1 MVRVTDELALSLDHL
16 SLFYAQDPH
25 LSNLPVLIYHGPST
39 TTNSTLNSSRIQLHI
54 FTAAGFQSYQRITI
68 SPNSPLYESVNYLPR
83 DKQGDELCRGLAF
96 GLFKYFKEL
105 PEVVKSGLILQV
117 ANTSRKQRPGSAPT
131 LFGEQHAADLAS
143 SMVRVE
149 NTPDVTRDLE
159 AALRVQNIN
168 YVDVDLVLPPGSISP
183 FQELEGDLDEEEYP
197 DLTLRQYGSYAS
209 LVKLFGEVAFLPTSK
224 LRRAPSKPTSLNRS
238 KSFQKDQKM
247 ALRREMGELVDTE
260 ERYVIKMHELVN
272 HIADDFRAKAK
283 SRAFGSFSP
292 SEDDL
297 QKLFPRCLDRI
308 LQINSTFLSAIRKVM
323 DETEEEAM
331 QDLETPIVS
340 STSSRYG
347 GSGRLK
353 DPTGALAFAKV
364 LLEWFPQFSESYQ
377 QYIHASQE
385 FPQII
390 SGFMKQPSSFSSRVQ
405 ATGEQRLRS
414 AVIEPVQRLPRYS
427 LFIDNIVNSLPVL
440 HPALQPMLK
449 ARDII
454 TSICS
459 LDPPAADKS
468 QVVNR
473 LRYLVD
479 AWPSTLHPQGRL
491 ITAVDTIELPPPYHV
506 EVATG
511 SSAGLAKEGILLL
524 FADCIVL
531 LKKNKDCLQ
540 TARGVMAEIDKPS
553 AQTMMASVTAAA
565 GGQKHLYDLSFTG
578 WHVLGDTRVT
588 SSDDNRCIW
597 LTSLHELK
605 DANMGRDRNQAATVR
620 NFVLQGAYEAKASRL
635 GEELIKA
642 RLEGRFSEAERE
654 TDRWSLRSIK
664 PAGIHIYCAIFA
676 EGVDDLVQGRRE
688 PAPVR
693 LVVDHERG
701 TKGAPVGHYGVDIVA
716 NVTTLAGGE
725 KYRLEVDGLND
736 RVYVDEVLPEYLMV
750 TFAKRVTDLLRL
762 QHQIS
767 NPALSAPFT
776 SFYSK
781 ILKSI
786 DVLCEG
792 DRSKSYRPHSPVKI
806 LSSLLN
812 SGFGGSPST
821 TSLNGLASPG
831 PGKISRPMIMGK
843 IPSLESPQIVRTGS
857 NRSLHSIQDFSDGKG
872 SVRAPFEEGRPVNPL
887 VRLEETFTGYI
898 AALQSRKGNVVG
910 KNLRNRGAADELAVN
925 ALYNTFIENPFDT
938 RAASET
944 SFDVIFVAFEKFLR
958 LAWKEQMGSV
968 MSLDSL
974 DALQERSIK
983 LFPGDFNE
991 YVRLIFGEMAPQ
1003 NRRAFIA
1010 IIKLL
1015 ADLLDGCGND
1025 GDRGSLT
1032 VAFAELLVVDG
1043 EPHNYINL
1051 LDRVVEDSDKLFD
1064 DLGPGPGIGLGGG
1077 SNYGSVASRS
1087 MHSATGSITSNTSL
1101 RRRFADT
1108 VFRQGSTKADADHRP
1123 SVWRTLSKTT
1133 RSVATGDQYA
1143 SKPSLG
1149 RAHSIESPD
1158 RKSRPASRDRPT
1170 VMGAFDERP
1179 GSSDSI
1185 APKSRLSTIGASPPP
1200 EDSKD
1205 DGTTRSSKK
1214 KRRSSLSDLKSLM
1227 AQATLGPMTPSPEQ
1241 QPATITP
1248 PNKRANSPPRTP
1260 SPVKV
1265 PASPLKSTKIPANGS
1280 IMDRDRSLM
1289 YRSSPALKENLPM
1302 ITSPDRIDR
1311 SMGNLTERAQNIM
1324 SSLDSTPF
1332 ASPIKEQWR
1341 AGHNK
1346 TVSLSSNIPTL
1357 RGTPRDPSR
1366 PITSHANNLNG
1377 TIKSPQRLRLQS
1389 PQKLRE
1395 RLQNEAKAINEAEA
1409 SLQNELSK
1417 IGEEMAKLNAVSA
1430 IPRTSDIARLSEAV
1444 LLLETKIPNIVK
1456 DLNERN
1462 DAVKKELEVSLQASE
1477 FKVKGLDQLYK
1488 ESSAENE
1495 LLYEKFNAELGK
1507 IVKALRASRK
1517 GGAGGE
1523 DGNGVGGTMSAKEEL
1538 VTRMRES
1545 SEEAARVKK
1554 ENARLRREVLTLRTL
1569 LKGQEG
1575 AGTGA
1580 PQ

>member
-1 MVRVTDELALSLDHL
+1 MVRVTDELALSLEYL
-16 SLFYAQDPH
+16 SLYYAHDPH
-25 LSNLPVLIYHGPST
+25 LSNLPVFMYHGPST
-39 TTNSTLNSSRIQLHI
+39 TTNSTLNSSRIQVHI
-54 FTAAGFQSYQRITI
+54 FTAAGFQSYPRITI

-83 DKQGDELCRGLAF
+83 EKQGDEVCRGLAF
-96 GLFKYFKEL
+96 GLYKYFKEL
-105 PEVVKSGLILQV
+105 SEVVKSGLILQV
-117 ANTSRKQRPGSAPT
+117 ANTSKKQRPGSAPT

-149 NTPDVTRDLE
+149 NVLEVTRDIE
-159 AALRVQNIN
+159 AALRIQNIN
-168 YVDVDLVLPPGSISP
+168 YADVDLVLPPGSISP
-183 FQELEGDLDEEEYP
+183 FQELEGDLEEEEYP
-197 DLTLRQYGSYAS
+197 DLTLRQYGTYAP
-209 LVKLFGEVAFLPTSK
+209 LVKLFGEVVFLPTSK

-238 KSFQKDQKM
+238 RSFLKDQKL

-292 SEDDL
+292 SEEDL

-308 LQINSTFLSAIRKVM
+308 LQINSAFLTAIGKVM

-331 QDLETPIVS
+331 QDLEAPVVS

-390 SGFMKQPSSFSSRVQ
+390 SSFMKQPSSFSSRVQ

-479 AWPSTLHPQGRL
+479 AWPPTLHPQGRL
-491 ITAVDTIELPPPYHV
+491 ITAVDTTELTAPYHV
-506 EVATG
+506 AATHGGTAG
-511 SSAGLAKEGILLL
+511 SNREGILLL

-553 AQTMMASVTAAA
+553 AQTLMASVTAAA
-565 GGQKHLYDLSFTG
+565 GGQKHIFDLSFLG
-578 WHVLGDTRVT
+578 WHVLGDTRFT

-605 DANMGRDRNQAATVR
+605 DANTGRDRNQAATVR
-620 NFVLQGAYEAKASRL
+620 NFILQGAYEAKASKL

-654 TDRWSLRSIK
+654 TDKWSLRSIK
-664 PAGIHIYCAIFA
+664 TTGIHLFSSIFA
-676 EGVDDLVQGRRE
+676 EGVDDLIKGRRE

-693 LVVDHERG
+693 LVVDHEKG

-725 KYRLEVDGLND
+725 KYRLEIDGLDD
-736 RVYVDEVLPEYLMV
+736 RVYVDEVLPEYLMPI
-750 TFAKRVTDLLRL
+750 FAKRVTDLLRL

-767 NPALSAPFT
+767 NPALSAPFI
-776 SFYSK
+776 SFYTK
-781 ILKSI
+781 TLKAI
-786 DVLCEG
+786 EVMCEG
-792 DRSKSYRPHSPVKI
+792 DRSKSYRAHSPVKM
-806 LSSLLN
+806 LSNLLN
-812 SGFGGSPST
+812 NNFGSSASPSPT
-821 TSLNGLASPG
+821 NINGLASPG
-831 PGKISRPMIMGK
+831 KFSRPLMMGK

-857 NRSLHSIQDFSDGKG
+857 NKSVHSIQDLDGKG
-872 SVRAPFEEGRPVNPL
+872 TVRATFEDARPVNPL

-910 KNLRNRGAADELAVN
+910 KNLRNRSSADELAVN

-944 SFDVIFVAFEKFLR
+944 SFDVIFVAFDKFLK

-968 MSLDSL
+968 MSLESL
-974 DALQERSIK
+974 DALQERSVK
-983 LFPGDFNE
+983 LFPGDFND
-991 YVRLIFGEMAPQ
+991 YVRMIFGEMAPQ

-1010 IIKLL
+1010 IVKLL

-1064 DLGPGPGIGLGGG
+1064 DLGPGAGVGVGGG
-1077 SNYGSVASRS
+1077 SNHSSMANRS
-1087 MHSATGSITSNTSL
+1087 IHSATGSIASNTSL

-1108 VFRQGSTKADADHRP
+1108 VFRQGSTKSDSEHRP

-1133 RSVATGDQYA
+1133 RSVATGDQYT

-1158 RKSRPASRDRPT
+1158 RKVRSGSRDRPT
-1170 VMGAFDERP
+1170 VMGAFDDRP

-1185 APKSRLSTIGASPPP
+1185 VPKSRLSTIGASPPP
-1200 EDSKD
+1200 D
-1205 DGTTRSSKK
+1205 DETDNGTTRSSKK

-1241 QPATITP
+1241 KPVMTP
-1248 PNKRANSPPRTP
+1248 PNKVELLPRTP
-1260 SPVKV
+1260 SPAKV
-1265 PASPLKSTKIPANGS
+1265 PPSPLKITKVPMNGS

-1289 YRSSPALKENLPM
+1289 YRNSPSLKETAP
-1302 ITSPDRIDR
+1302 ITSPDRSI
-1311 SMGNLTERAQNIM
+1311 GNLTERAQNIM
-1324 SSLDSTPF
+1324 SSIDSTPIS
-1332 ASPIKEQWR
+1332 SPAKEQWR

-1366 PITSHANNLNG
+1366 PTTAYGNNSNG
-1377 TIKSPQRLRLQS
+1377 NRSPQRLRLQS

-1444 LLLETKIPNIVK
+1444 LLLETKIPAIVK

-1462 DAVKKELEVSLQASE
+1462 DAVKKELETSLQASE

-1507 IVKALRASRK
+1507 IVKALRASKK
-1517 GGAGGE
+1517 GGGGVGGE
-1523 DGNGVGGTMSAKEEL
+1523 DGNGVNGTMSAKEEL
-1538 VTRMRES
+1538 VMRMRES
-1545 SEEAARVKK
+1545 SEETARVKK

-1569 LKGQEG
+1569 LKGQES
-1575 AGTGA
+1575 AL
-1580 PQ
+1580 Q

>member
-1 MVRVTDELALSLDHL
+1 M
-16 SLFYAQDPH
+16 
-25 LSNLPVLIYHGPST
+25 
-39 TTNSTLNSSRIQLHI
+39 
-54 FTAAGFQSYQRITI
+54 
-68 SPNSPLYESVNYLPR
+68 
-83 DKQGDELCRGLAF
+83 
-96 GLFKYFKEL
+96 
-105 PEVVKSGLILQV
+105 IL
-117 ANTSRKQRPGSAPT
+117 
-131 LFGEQHAADLAS
+131 
-143 SMVRVE
+143 
-149 NTPDVTRDLE
+149 
-159 AALRVQNIN
+159 
-168 YVDVDLVLPPGSISP
+168 
-183 FQELEGDLDEEEYP
+183 
-197 DLTLRQYGSYAS
+197 
-209 LVKLFGEVAFLPTSK
+209 
-224 LRRAPSKPTSLNRS
+224 
-238 KSFQKDQKM
+238 
-247 ALRREMGELVDTE
+247 
-260 ERYVIKMHELVN
+260 
-272 HIADDFRAKAK
+272 
-283 SRAFGSFSP
+283 
-292 SEDDL
+292 
-297 QKLFPRCLDRI
+297 
-308 LQINSTFLSAIRKVM
+308 
-323 DETEEEAM
+323 
-331 QDLETPIVS
+331 
-340 STSSRYG
+340 
-347 GSGRLK
+347 
-353 DPTGALAFAKV
+353 
-364 LLEWFPQFSESYQ
+364 
-377 QYIHASQE
+377 
-385 FPQII
+385 
-390 SGFMKQPSSFSSRVQ
+390 
-405 ATGEQRLRS
+405 
-414 AVIEPVQRLPRYS
+414 
-427 LFIDNIVNSLPVL
+427 
-440 HPALQPMLK
+440 
-449 ARDII
+449 
-454 TSICS
+454 
-459 LDPPAADKS
+459 
-468 QVVNR
+468 
-473 LRYLVD
+473 
-479 AWPSTLHPQGRL
+479 
-491 ITAVDTIELPPPYHV
+491 
-506 EVATG
+506 
-511 SSAGLAKEGILLL
+511 
-524 FADCIVL
+524 
-531 LKKNKDCLQ
+531 
-540 TARGVMAEIDKPS
+540 
-553 AQTMMASVTAAA
+553 
-565 GGQKHLYDLSFTG
+565 
-578 WHVLGDTRVT
+578 
-588 SSDDNRCIW
+588 
-597 LTSLHELK
+597 
-605 DANMGRDRNQAATVR
+605 
-620 NFVLQGAYEAKASRL
+620 
-635 GEELIKA
+635 
-642 RLEGRFSEAERE
+642 
-654 TDRWSLRSIK
+654 
-664 PAGIHIYCAIFA
+664 
-676 EGVDDLVQGRRE
+676 
-688 PAPVR
+688 
-693 LVVDHERG
+693 
-701 TKGAPVGHYGVDIVA
+701 
-716 NVTTLAGGE
+716 
-725 KYRLEVDGLND
+725 
-736 RVYVDEVLPEYLMV
+736 
-750 TFAKRVTDLLRL
+750 VTDLLRL

-806 LSSLLN
+806 LSSLIN

-831 PGKISRPMIMGK
+831 KISRPIIMGK
-843 IPSLESPQIVRTGS
+843 IPSLESPQIVRTAS

-872 SVRAPFEEGRPVNPL
+872 SVRAPFEEGRPINPL

-1087 MHSATGSITSNTSL
+1087 IHSATGSITSNTSL

-1108 VFRQGSTKADADHRP
+1108 VFRQASTKSDTDHRP

-1158 RKSRPASRDRPT
+1158 RKTRPASRDRPT

-1200 EDSKD
+1200 EDSND
-1205 DGTTRSSKK
+1205 NGTTRSSKK

-1227 AQATLGPMTPSPEQ
+1227 AQATIGPMTPSPEQ
-1241 QPATITP
+1241 QPVTTTP
-1248 PNKRANSPPRTP
+1248 PNKIANSPPRTP

-1265 PASPLKSTKIPANGS
+1265 PASPLKITKVPANGS

-1289 YRSSPALKENLPM
+1289 YRSSPALKENLPI
-1302 ITSPDRIDR
+1302 ITSPDRIDRIDR

-1366 PITSHANNLNG
+1366 PITSYANNLNG

-1523 DGNGVGGTMSAKEEL
+1523 DGNGVGGPMSAKEEL

-1575 AGTGA
+1575 AGAGAGAVA

>member
-16 SLFYAQDPH
+16 SLYYALDPH
-25 LSNLPVLIYHGPST
+25 LSNLPVLLYHGPST
-39 TTNSTLNSSRIQLHI
+39 TSNSTLNSSRIQVHI

-83 DKQGDELCRGLAF
+83 DKQGDEVCRGLAF

-143 SMVRVE
+143 SMVKVE
-149 NTPDVTRDLE
+149 NVAEVTKDIE
-159 AALRVQNIN
+159 AALRIQNIN
-168 YVDVDLVLPPGSISP
+168 YADVDLVLPPGSISP
-183 FQELEGDLDEEEYP
+183 FRELDGDLDEEEYP
-197 DLTLRQYGSYAS
+197 DLTLRQYGSYAP

-224 LRRAPSKPTSLNRS
+224 LRRAPSKPTALNRS
-238 KSFQKDQKM
+238 KSFLKDQKM

-292 SEDDL
+292 SGEDL

-308 LQINSTFLSAIRKVM
+308 LQINSAFLTAIGKVM

-331 QDLETPIVS
+331 QDLETPMVS

-347 GSGRLK
+347 GSGHLK

-390 SGFMKQPSSFSSRVQ
+390 SSFMKQPSSFSSRVQ

-491 ITAVDTIELPPPYHV
+491 ITAVDTAELSAPYHV
-506 EVATG
+506 RATTG
-511 SSAGLAKEGILLL
+511 STAGITKEGILLL

-565 GGQKHLYDLSFTG
+565 GGHKHIFDLSFTG
-578 WHVLGDTRVT
+578 WHVLGDTRFT

-597 LTSLHELK
+597 LTFLHELK

-654 TDRWSLRSIK
+654 TDKWSLRSIK
-664 PAGIHIYCAIFA
+664 PAGIHLYSAIFA
-676 EGVDDLVQGRRE
+676 EGVESLVEGRRE

-725 KYRLEVDGLND
+725 KYRLEIDGLND

-786 DVLCEG
+786 DVMCEG
-792 DRSKSYRPHSPVKI
+792 DKSKSYRPHSPVKM
-806 LSSLLN
+806 LSTLLN
-812 SGFGGSPST
+812 GGFGSSASLSPT
-821 TSLNGLASPG
+821 NINGLASPS
-831 PGKISRPMIMGK
+831 KFSRPMMMGK
-843 IPSLESPQIVRTGS
+843 IPALESPQIVRTSS
-857 NRSLHSIQDFSDGKG
+857 NRSLHSIQDLDGKG
-872 SVRAPFEEGRPVNPL
+872 SVRATFEETRPINPL

-910 KNLRNRGAADELAVN
+910 KNLRNRSAADELAVN

-968 MSLDSL
+968 MSLESL
-974 DALQERSIK
+974 DALQERCVK
-983 LFPGDFNE
+983 LFPGDFNV
-991 YVRLIFGEMAPQ
+991 YVRSIFGEMAPQ

-1010 IIKLL
+1010 LVKLL

-1025 GDRGSLT
+1025 GDRGALT

-1043 EPHNYINL
+1043 EPHSYINL

-1064 DLGPGPGIGLGGG
+1064 DLGPGAGVGGG
-1077 SNYGSVASRS
+1077 SNYGSVAGRS
-1087 MHSATGSITSNTSL
+1087 VHSATGSITSNTSL

-1108 VFRQGSTKADADHRP
+1108 VFRQGSTKADAEHRP

-1133 RSVATGDQYA
+1133 RSVATGDQYV

-1158 RKSRPASRDRPT
+1158 RKCRPGSRDRPT

-1200 EDSKD
+1200 EEQKD
-1205 DGTTRSSKK
+1205 NGTTRSSKK

-1241 QPATITP
+1241 KVVTTT
-1248 PNKRANSPPRTP
+1248 PNKMDSPPRTP
-1260 SPVKV
+1260 SPIKV
-1265 PASPLKSTKIPANGS
+1265 PPSPLKITKIPPTGS

-1289 YRSSPALKENLPM
+1289 YRSPPPALKENIS
-1302 ITSPDRIDR
+1302 ITSPDRSI
-1311 SMGNLTERAQNIM
+1311 GNLTERAQNIM
-1324 SSLDSTPF
+1324 SSTDSTTF

-1366 PITSHANNLNG
+1366 PITSYGNSNLNG
-1377 TIKSPQRLRLQS
+1377 NKSPQRLRLQS

-1444 LLLETKIPNIVK
+1444 LHLETKIPTIVK

-1462 DAVKKELEVSLQASE
+1462 DAVKKELETSLQASE

-1507 IVKALRASRK
+1507 IVKALRASK
-1517 GGAGGE
+1517 KSGVGVDDAV
-1523 DGNGVGGTMSAKEEL
+1523 NGVNGVMGVNGTMSAKEEL
-1538 VTRMRES
+1538 VSRMRES

-1569 LKGQEG
+1569 LKGQES
-1575 AGTGA
+1575 AV
-1580 PQ
+1580 